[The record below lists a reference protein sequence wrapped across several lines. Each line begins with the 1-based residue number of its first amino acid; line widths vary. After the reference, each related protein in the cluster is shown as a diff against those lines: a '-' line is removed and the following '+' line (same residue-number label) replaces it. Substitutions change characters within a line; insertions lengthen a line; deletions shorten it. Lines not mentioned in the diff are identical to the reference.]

1 MKKRTICNPV
11 NINYQ
16 YQHVYKSRE
25 SADPAVVIY
34 KDEYYLF
41 ASHGSGYWVSKDL
54 GDWEFIEVDTELQP
68 EFNLFAPAPLVIG
81 DRMYLTH
88 SQGGCML
95 YSDNPRDPDSWVN
108 IGKAFHWEDPA
119 LLLDDDGSVYIYE
132 GLSQDKPL
140 RAAKLDPD
148 NNMSL
153 LEGPVAIFD
162 SDMAVRGFERFF
174 RDGEYVD
181 RQPSLE
187 GAWVN
192 KIDGKYYL
200 TYACPGTEID
210 IYADGCAVS
219 DSPMGPFEYCDNSP
233 AVFKATGF
241 MRGAGHG
248 CLFADKF
255 GDLWKM
261 DTAAIAVN
269 FIFERRLNL
278 FPAKI
283 GDDGRLYTNTVRG
296 DYPMHIPDGTFDPFT
311 AADAGLHVLSYGR
324 AVTASSVLDEK
335 HAPEMAADENMCT
348 WWSAASGNPGE
359 WLQMDLGKAY
369 EVSALQVNFA
379 DQDIERFHGRK
390 NGFSYKYTVEASLD
404 GENWFMLIDR
414 RANDDD
420 PCHEYFPLDEEVT
433 FRYIRLT
440 NFGEVPAKGKFAVSG
455 LRVFGVGEGN
465 APEKAPEFTAER
477 WDDTTIMTVKWDA
490 VPGAEGYIVRFG
502 VNPDELHTHWQAI
515 GECEAVVRCLNCGV
529 EYYITV
535 DAYNEN
541 GIVRGTKMVKV

>member
-1 MKKRTICNPV
+1 
-11 NINYQ
+11 
-16 YQHVYKSRE
+16 
-25 SADPAVVIY
+25 
-34 KDEYYLF
+34 
-41 ASHGSGYWVSKDL
+41 
-54 GDWEFIEVDTELQP
+54 
-68 EFNLFAPAPLVIG
+68 
-81 DRMYLTH
+81 
-88 SQGGCML
+88 
-95 YSDNPRDPDSWVN
+95 
-108 IGKAFHWEDPA
+108 
-119 LLLDDDGSVYIYE
+119 
-132 GLSQDKPL
+132 
-140 RAAKLDPD
+140 
-148 NNMSL
+148 
-153 LEGPVAIFD
+153 
-162 SDMAVRGFERFF
+162 
-174 RDGEYVD
+174 
-181 RQPSLE
+181 
-187 GAWVN
+187 
-192 KIDGKYYL
+192 
-200 TYACPGTEID
+200 
-210 IYADGCAVS
+210 
-219 DSPMGPFEYCDNSP
+219 
-233 AVFKATGF
+233 
-241 MRGAGHG
+241 
-248 CLFADKF
+248 
-255 GDLWKM
+255 
-261 DTAAIAVN
+261 
-269 FIFERRLNL
+269 
-278 FPAKI
+278 
-283 GDDGRLYTNTVRG
+283 
-296 DYPMHIPDGTFDPFT
+296 MHIPDGTFDPFT